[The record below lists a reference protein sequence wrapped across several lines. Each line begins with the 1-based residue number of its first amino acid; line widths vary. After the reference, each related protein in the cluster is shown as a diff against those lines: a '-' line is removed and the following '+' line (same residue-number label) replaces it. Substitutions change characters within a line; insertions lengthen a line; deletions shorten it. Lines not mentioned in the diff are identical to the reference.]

1 LRKMNINLMYKWWWL
16 LENEDG
22 FWQEIV
28 KLKYVKKTICLIQSK
43 QIDSPIWSDLLKIMP
58 IYLRGR
64 SFKLNNGKLVSFWL
78 DPWLDDKP
86 LCTYYPILY
95 DLCLNAKSSVY
106 GVHNEGWV
114 VPFKIILPPIIRD
127 QWYTLAGKLN

>member
-1 LRKMNINLMYKWWWL
+1 MNINLMCKWWWL

-95 DLCLNAKSSVY
+95 DLCLNAKSSMY
-106 GVHNEGWV
+106 GVHNEG
-114 VPFKIILPPIIRD
+114 
-127 QWYTLAGKLN
+127 